1 MSYKDFNI
9 KTLSEKLSIE
19 QKKSSQLIPDD
30 VVFVQASTR
39 LLSML
44 EASKKMV
51 ITTEKAVC
59 EYIISPILMEIKLNN
74 LDKIEMYSGE
84 FLNVDKNKGLNGE
97 VDFIFAQSP
106 QSYAI
111 KAPVFCITEAK
122 IGRLDRALPQAIAQM
137 CGARLFNER
146 ENKFLPII
154 YGAVTDGNTW
164 RFIRLERQIAY
175 VDEQTYYLDNLP
187 KLLGTLQWV
196 VDFYF
201 L

>member
-1 MSYKDFNI
+1 MAYKDFNI
-9 KTLSEKLSIE
+9 NSLADKLSIE
-19 QKKSSQLIPDD
+19 QRTSDAIFPKNIPFIQPSQ
-30 VVFVQASTR
+30 R
-39 LLSML
+39 LELSLLAAQDML
-44 EASKKMV
+44 

-59 EYIISPILMEIKLNN
+59 EYIISPILIDIKLANKE
-74 LDKIEMYSGE
+74 KIELYSGE

-137 CGARLFNER
+137 CGARLFNELANR
-146 ENKFLPII
+146 PLPII
-154 YGAVTDGNTW
+154 YGSVTDGNTW
-164 RFIRLERQIAY
+164 RFIRLEGQIAY
-175 VDEQTYYLDNLP
+175 VDTQIYYLDNLP

>member
-1 MSYKDFNI
+1 MSYKDFSI

-19 QKKSSQLIPDD
+19 QKKSRRLFSDTITPIQP
-30 VVFVQASTR
+30 STR
-39 LLSML
+39 LAAML
-44 EASKKMV
+44 EAAQEMV

-59 EYIISPILMEIKLNN
+59 EYIISPILMDIKLNN
-74 LDKIEMYSGE
+74 RDKIEMYSGE
-84 FLNVDKNKGLNGE
+84 FLNVDKNKGLSGE

-137 CGARLFNER
+137 CGARLFNELANR
-146 ENKFLPII
+146 PLPII
-154 YGAVTDGNTW
+154 YGSVTDGNTW
-164 RFIRLERQIAY
+164 RFIRLEGQIAY
-175 VDEQTYYLDNLP
+175 VDTQIYYLDNLP